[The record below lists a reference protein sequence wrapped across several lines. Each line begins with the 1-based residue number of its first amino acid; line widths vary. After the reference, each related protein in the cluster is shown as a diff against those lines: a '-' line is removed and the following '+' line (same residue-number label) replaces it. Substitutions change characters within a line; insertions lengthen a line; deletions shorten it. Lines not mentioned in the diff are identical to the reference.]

1 MDEASTG
8 SESGDD
14 QFSSG
19 DAMSTFFTSHN
30 EMVALM
36 CPMFTRSKTPFPLK
50 LIKNYFRSTPS
61 FSCSCEPTLWPS
73 AQQPFNHVDKRAF
86 TCCGSGNAAP

>member
-14 QFSSG
+14 QFPSG
-19 DAMSTFFTSHN
+19 DAMSTFFTSEN

-36 CPMFTRSKTPFPLK
+36 CPMFTRS
-50 LIKNYFRSTPS
+50 
-61 FSCSCEPTLWPS
+61 
-73 AQQPFNHVDKRAF
+73 
-86 TCCGSGNAAP
+86 